1 MLRGGEHIMKLAV
14 FLSDWRRTEESL
26 ERMKAEKLG
35 VILVENG
42 IYHAVVKEQGKD
54 SPVLSKA
61 NANFYVLSDDLE
73 TRGFTAAN
81 VNSKVKVIGYSDIVD
96 LIMNDYEKTAWL

>member
-1 MLRGGEHIMKLAV
+1 MKLAV

-26 ERMKAEKLG
+26 ERLKAEKLG
-35 VILVENG
+35 VVLVENG

-61 NANFYVLSDDLE
+61 GASFYVLSDDLE
-73 TRGFTAAN
+73 MRGFTAAN
-81 VNSKVKVIGYSDIVD
+81 VNPKVKIIGYGDIVD
-96 LIMNDYEKTAWL
+96 LIMNDYEKAAWL

>member
-1 MLRGGEHIMKLAV
+1 MKLAV

-26 ERMKAEKLG
+26 ERIKAEKLG
-35 VILVENG
+35 IILVGNG
-42 IYHAVVKEQGKD
+42 IYHAVVKENGKD

-61 NANFYVLSDDLE
+61 GASFYALSDDLE
-73 TRGFTAAN
+73 IRGYTAAN
-81 VNSKVKVIGYSDIVD
+81 LNSKVKPISYGDIVD

>member
-1 MLRGGEHIMKLAV
+1 MKLAV
-14 FLSDWRRTEESL
+14 FLSDLRRTEDTY
-26 ERMKAEKLG
+26 ERLKAEKLG

-42 IYHAVVKEQGKD
+42 IYHAVMKEGGKD

-61 NANFYVLSDDLE
+61 GANFYVLSEDLE
-73 TRGFTAAN
+73 TRGFTSAQ
-81 VNSKVKVIGYSDIVD
+81 VNRKVKVVTYGDIVD

>member
-1 MLRGGEHIMKLAV
+1 MKLAV
-14 FLSDWRRTEESL
+14 FLSDWRRTEETL
-26 ERMKAEKLG
+26 ERLKADKLG

-42 IYHAVVKEQGKD
+42 IYHAVTKENGKD

-61 NANFYVLSDDLE
+61 GASFYALSDDLE
-73 TRGFTAAN
+73 TRGYTAAQ
-81 VNSKVKVIGYSDIVD
+81 VNSKVKVISYGDIVD

>member
-1 MLRGGEHIMKLAV
+1 MKLAV
-14 FLSDWRRTEESL
+14 FLSDWKRTEETL
-26 ERMKAEKLG
+26 ERIKAEKLG

-61 NANFYVLSDDLE
+61 GANFYVLSDDLE

-81 VNSKVKVIGYSDIVD
+81 VSSKVKVIGYGDIVD

>member
-1 MLRGGEHIMKLAV
+1 MKLAV
-14 FLSDWRRTEESL
+14 FLSDLRRTEDTY
-26 ERMKAEKLG
+26 ERLKAEKLG

-42 IYHAVVKEQGKD
+42 IYHAVMKEGGKD

-61 NANFYVLSDDLE
+61 GATFYALSDDLE
-73 TRGFTAAN
+73 MRGFTAAN
-81 VNSKVKVIGYSDIVD
+81 VNPKVKVVSYGDSVD

>member
-1 MLRGGEHIMKLAV
+1 MMKLAV
-14 FLSDWRRTEESL
+14 FLSDWRRTEDSYD
-26 ERMKAEKLG
+26 RIKADKLG
-35 VILVENG
+35 VILVGNG
-42 IYHAVVKEQGKD
+42 IYHAVVKEGGKD

-61 NANFYVLSDDLE
+61 GASFYVLSDDLE

-81 VNSKVKVIGYSDIVD
+81 ISKKVKVVSYGDVVD

>member
-1 MLRGGEHIMKLAV
+1 MKLAV
-14 FLSDWRRTEESL
+14 FLSDWRRTEETL

-61 NANFYVLSDDLE
+61 GANFYVLSDDLE
-73 TRGFTAAN
+73 MRGFTAAN
-81 VNSKVKVIGYSDIVD
+81 VNSKVKVIGYGDIVD

>member
-1 MLRGGEHIMKLAV
+1 MKLAV

-26 ERMKAEKLG
+26 ERLKAEKLG
-35 VILVENG
+35 VVLVENG
-42 IYHAVVKEQGKD
+42 IYHALVKEQGKD

-61 NANFYVLSDDLE
+61 GASFYVLSDDLE
-73 TRGFTAAN
+73 MRGFTAAN
-81 VNSKVKVIGYSDIVD
+81 VNPKVKIIGYGDIVD

>member
-1 MLRGGEHIMKLAV
+1 MKLAV
-14 FLSDWRRTEESL
+14 FLSDMRRTEDTY
-26 ERMKAEKLG
+26 ERLKADKLG

-42 IYHAVVKEQGKD
+42 IYHAVIKEGGKE

-61 NANFYVLSDDLE
+61 GATFYVLADDIE

-81 VNSKVKVIGYSDIVD
+81 VNPKVKLVNYGDIVD
-96 LIMNDYEKTAWL
+96 LIMNEYEKTAWL

>member
-1 MLRGGEHIMKLAV
+1 MKLAL
-14 FLSDWRRTEESL
+14 FLSDLRRTEDTYDRL
-26 ERMKAEKLG
+26 KADKLG

-42 IYHAVVKEQGKD
+42 IYHAVMKEGGKE

-61 NANFYVLSDDLE
+61 GATFYALSDDIE

-81 VNSKVKVIGYSDIVD
+81 VNPKVKLVSYGDIVD
-96 LIMNDYEKTAWL
+96 LIMNEYEKTAWL

>member
-1 MLRGGEHIMKLAV
+1 MKLAV
-14 FLSDWRRTEESL
+14 FLSDWRRTEETL
-26 ERMKAEKLG
+26 ERLKADKLG

-42 IYHAVVKEQGKD
+42 IYHAVIKENGKD

-61 NANFYVLSDDLE
+61 GASFYALSDDLE
-73 TRGFTAAN
+73 TRGYTAAQ
-81 VNSKVKVIGYSDIVD
+81 VNSKVKVISYGDIVD